1 MRLLPP
7 ALLVVLVGVGPARS
21 QQSVNHLAAP
31 EGASATPHD
40 RAAAQ
45 PSTALQ
51 VRAGEKTITLSLAEL
66 QAMPQVTVSVFNAHS
81 KQNETYTGPLVA
93 DVLAKTSVT
102 LSEKTQHEVLDSYVL
117 ASGTDGYFVVF
128 SGAELQPGL
137 HKAQAII
144 AIAQAG
150 QPLARNGAFQLID
163 SLDVKPA
170 RWVRNLNA
178 LAMVPVR
185 APAQ

>member
-1 MRLLPP
+1 M
-7 ALLVVLVGVGPARS
+7 
-21 QQSVNHLAAP
+21 NHPAAP
-31 EGASATPHD
+31 QDASATHHD
-40 RAAAQ
+40 HAAAQ

-51 VRAGEKTITLSLAEL
+51 VRAGEKTIMLSLAAL

-81 KQNETYTGPLVA
+81 KQNETYSGPLVA
-93 DVLAKTSVT
+93 DVLAKAGVN

-137 HKAQAII
+137 HKAQSII

-150 QPLARNGAFQLID
+150 LPLARNGAFQLID

-178 LAMVPVR
+178 LAMVPV
-185 APAQ
+185 AAATQ